1 MQLHRLTLGAIG
13 PFAEVCEVDVEQLGA
28 SGLFLLEG
36 PTGAGKSTL
45 IDAIVFA
52 LYGDVAGRASS
63 ADRMHSDVAAPGA
76 TPFVELDFST
86 SSGTYRIRRTPKYE
100 RAKRRGEGTTTENAS
115 AKLWRLASPADTT
128 SADAE
133 PIATR
138 IEEVGAEVRRAVGL
152 SQEQFVQTV
161 VLPQGEFA
169 TFLRST
175 PEVRRELLQRLFG
188 TEIYDAVLDRLV
200 EQRKDAKQARVDAQ
214 VAVAGAV
221 RAYCGAA
228 GLDAEAEAALAQQA
242 GDELAAELAKQV
254 AQLQSD
260 TDRSKVE
267 ASSAGS
273 AADQAG
279 KYLSERQAREHA
291 RLRVVT
297 LRTELAE
304 LDASSDELERQKTV
318 VRRAAEASRLA
329 PTLDGLVAAERR
341 HADAATDLEA
351 RRATVSVPD
360 ADPHTWPQHERAL
373 RDAAA
378 GLSALAEVE
387 HALPG
392 RLQSLSDLARQRD
405 DAARQH
411 READEAIILA
421 PQAIDA
427 LRQQLEAARALAA
440 EHAGAAAER
449 ASAATVLEAAKALE
463 SGQERADK
471 ARASREGAR
480 LLAQQRLT
488 DETAIRARFLDGMAG
503 HLASALVADEPC
515 PVCGSRE
522 HPHPAVRRTGDV
534 DRREVDA
541 AARLLADATASLE
554 LASAEAARVESELAE
569 LRGRTD
575 GASVVEA
582 QARMRNADLAMAD
595 LEIAAQDVTRIETEI
610 AACEAALAENR
621 VVRDELTRNAS
632 RLDAEVSAASA
643 ALEVDRGRI
652 VAALDGHPSISDRV
666 AALVKEADVWACA
679 AEAVQTVQAS
689 KADLDT
695 RVAEWATELQRSQFA
710 DRDDVVAARLSEE
723 EQREIAAHIER
734 ARQRRV
740 EIEAALAAPDVAD
753 IAVDEIVDLKG
764 AESALAQA
772 RTAHESAQRRMA
784 TLKQRLS
791 EAAERAAGVESAIEA
806 EVQTVARTTPLIRL
820 ADLVSGSTPDNT
832 KSMSLPTFVLRERF
846 ADVVASANE
855 RLATMSDGRYALVH
869 VEDREGN
876 RRSGL
881 GLRVRDT
888 HSDQERDPRTLSG
901 GETFYCSL
909 ALALGLAD
917 VVTAEAGGVD
927 LGTLFVD
934 EGFGSLDEETLD
946 NVLSVLSGLS
956 TSGRVVGIVSHV
968 PELKE
973 RISERITVI
982 PNRDGSSRLVVS
994 A

>member
-1 MQLHRLTLGAIG
+1 MQLHRLALGAIG
-13 PFAEVCEVDVEQLGA
+13 PFAEVCEVDLEQLSA

-52 LYGDVAGRASS
+52 LYGDVAGRTSS
-63 ADRMHSDVAAPGA
+63 PDRMHSDVADPGA

-86 SSGTYRIRRTPKYE
+86 SSGTYRIRRAPKYE
-100 RAKRRGEGTTTENAS
+100 RAKRRGDGTTTENAS
-115 AKLWRLASPADTT
+115 ARLWRLASPGDAT
-128 SADAE
+128 SAEGE
-133 PIATR
+133 PIANR
-138 IEEVGAEVRRAVGL
+138 IEEVGAEIRRVIGL

-188 TEIYDAVLDRLV
+188 TETYDAVLDRLV
-200 EQRKDAKQARVDAQ
+200 EQRKEAKQQRVDAH

-228 GLDAEAEAALAQQA
+228 GLDAEAERELVQR
-242 GDELAAELAKQV
+242 DSTELATEIAAQV
-254 AQLQSD
+254 AQLRVD
-260 TDRSKVE
+260 TESSESRATA
-267 ASSAGS
+267 ASAL
-273 AADQAG
+273 ADQARQR
-279 KYLSERQAREHA
+279 LSERQARDRA
-291 RLRVVT
+291 RLRVVA
-297 LRTELAE
+297 LRGELANW
-304 LDASSDELERQKTV
+304 DASRDDVEVQKTALQLAADATRLAPMLDGLAAAESRHEAAVAELER
-318 VRRAAEASRLA
+318 
-329 PTLDGLVAAERR
+329 
-341 HADAATDLEA
+341 

-360 ADPHTWPQHERAL
+360 ADPQTWPQHERAL

-378 GLSALAEVE
+378 GLAGLAEVE
-387 HALPG
+387 QVLP
-392 RLQSLSDLARQRD
+392 RRVQSLSDLARQRD
-405 DAARQH
+405 DAARKH
-411 READEAIILA
+411 READEAIVLA
-421 PQAIDA
+421 PQAISA
-427 LRQQLEAARALAA
+427 LRQQLAAARALAA

-449 ASAATVLEAAKALE
+449 ASAAAVLEAAAALQ
-463 SGQERADK
+463 SGQDQVAK
-471 ARASREGAR
+471 AGASREDAR
-480 LLAQQRLT
+480 LMAQRRLAE
-488 DETAIRARFLDGMAG
+488 ETEIRARFLDGMAG
-503 HLASALVADEPC
+503 HLAGSLVADEPC

-522 HPHPAVRRTGDV
+522 HPRPAARRTGDV
-534 DRREVDA
+534 DRRDVEA
-541 AARLLADATASLE
+541 AARLLAEATSSLE

-569 LRGRTD
+569 LRGRAD
-575 GASVVEA
+575 GASLVEA
-582 QARMRNADLAMAD
+582 QARMRTADLAMAD
-595 LEIAAQDVTRIETEI
+595 LEIAAHDVTRIETEI
-610 AACEAALAENR
+610 TASEAALAEHR
-621 VVRDELTRNAS
+621 TMRDELAREAT
-632 RLDAEVSAASA
+632 RLDVEVSAASA
-643 ALEVDRGRI
+643 ALEADRSQI
-652 VAALDGHPSISDRV
+652 ASALDGHPSIADRV
-666 AALVKEADVWACA
+666 AALLNQAGVWSRA
-679 AEAVQTVQAS
+679 AESAQALHS
-689 KADLDT
+689 ARADLDT
-695 RVAEWATELQRSQFA
+695 RLAEWDVALDRSPFSA
-710 DRDDVVAARLSEE
+710 REDVVAARLSAD
-723 EQREIAAHIER
+723 EQQELAAQVEGARRRR
-734 ARQRRV
+734 A
-740 EIEAALAAPDVAD
+740 EIEAALASPELADV
-753 IAVDEIVDLKG
+753 AVDEVIDLAA
-764 AESALAQA
+764 AEHDLIHAQA
-772 RTAHESAQRRMA
+772 VHDAAQGQV
-784 TLKQRLS
+784 TQLQQRLNAS
-791 EAAERAAGVESAIEA
+791 VTRASGVESAIAAEA
-806 EVQTVARTTPLIRL
+806 QTVERTASLIRL
-820 ADLVSGSTPDNT
+820 ADLVSGSPPDNT

-855 RLATMSDGRYALVH
+855 RLATMSDGRYTLVH
-869 VEDREGN
+869 VEEREGS

-946 NVLSVLSGLS
+946 NVLGVLSGLS